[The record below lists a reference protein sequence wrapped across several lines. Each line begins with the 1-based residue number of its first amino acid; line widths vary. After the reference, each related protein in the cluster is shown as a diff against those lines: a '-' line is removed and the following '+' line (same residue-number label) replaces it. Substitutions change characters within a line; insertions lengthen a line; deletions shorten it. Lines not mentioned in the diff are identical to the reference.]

1 MDALR
6 QQVIALT
13 EELTVVKTE
22 LVNVK
27 AAHANLH
34 QQTSESNAAT
44 AKSFAEQRSRF
55 DTIETQMGSGKSGTD
70 KKPLIEPKQ
79 VEVHKF
85 QGAMSESRAK
95 FLEWSELVKDRVGL
109 YEAKTVDGDG
119 CS

>member
-34 QQTSESNAAT
+34 QQTSEANAAT

-55 DTIETQMGSGKSGTD
+55 DTIETQVGSGKSGTD

-79 VEVHKF
+79 VEVKWRSKSL
-85 QGAMSESRAK
+85 QAQ
-95 FLEWSELVKDRVGL
+95 
-109 YEAKTVDGDG
+109 
-119 CS
+119 